1 MSLSPDLSKQTND
14 NIRYGPSSSVD
25 SRFGLQSVVRD
36 DIPGP
41 KTPDTEVNE
50 SFHFSPGGS
59 FPIPSTIFYQ
69 DAPSPSSELEREPEP
84 EDTPTQLEPA
94 GMVVDTLTCLSNM
107 NIDNNNN
114 NNNNKRKAETSPS
127 TSKKSSIK
135 HSTPTSCKKSSS
147 EV

>member
-1 MSLSPDLSKQTND
+1 MSLSPGLSKKTNE
-14 NIRYGPSSSVD
+14 NIRYGPSSSVA
-25 SRFGLQSVVRD
+25 SPFRLQSVVRD
-36 DIPGP
+36 YIPEQ

-59 FPIPSTIFYQ
+59 LPIPSTIFYQ
-69 DAPSPSSELEREPEP
+69 DVPAPSSELEREPEP

-94 GMVVDTLTCLSNM
+94 GGMVVDTLTCLSNM

-114 NNNNKRKAETSPS
+114 NNNKRKAETPPF

-135 HSTPTSCKKSSS
+135 YTY
-147 EV
+147 

>member
-1 MSLSPDLSKQTND
+1 MSLSPGLSKQTNN
-14 NIRYGPSSSVD
+14 NIRYGLSSSVD

-36 DIPGP
+36 YIPGP

-69 DAPSPSSELEREPEP
+69 DAPSPSFELERNPEP
-84 EDTPTQLEPA
+84 EDTPTQLELPA
-94 GMVVDTLTCLSNM
+94 GTVVDTLTCLSNM
-107 NIDNNNN
+107 NIDNNN
-114 NNNNKRKAETSPS
+114 KRKAETQPS

-135 HSTPTSCKKSSS
+135 YTY
-147 EV
+147 

>member
-25 SRFGLQSVVRD
+25 SPFSLQSVVRD
-36 DIPGP
+36 YIPGQ

-69 DAPSPSSELEREPEP
+69 DVPSPSSELEREPEP

-94 GMVVDTLTCLSNM
+94 GTVVDTLTCLSNM

-114 NNNNKRKAETSPS
+114 NNNKRKAETPPS

-135 HSTPTSCKKSSS
+135 YTY
-147 EV
+147 